1 MAKTATALKFQKMG
15 KWKKKPYH
23 IFCWKSNPSQLHH
36 WLKWLLKIKR
46 HNVCFRPWTGEKDYI
61 KIVKRPHKGDDF
73 CSSRIGM
80 ITGKQYMVLNK
91 DCFDYGEIIHMFFH
105 AFGILHENNHPDQEN
120 YIKSQ

>member
-1 MAKTATALKFQKMG
+1 M
-15 KWKKKPYH
+15 KKK
-23 IFCWKSNPSQLHH
+23 NPITFFVENQILASYIKITSLT
-36 WLKWLLKIKR
+36 KWLLKIKR

-80 ITGKQYMVLNK
+80 ITGKQYMVLNR
-91 DCFDYGEIIHMFFH
+91 DCFDYGEIIHVFFH